1 MAEPFFMIAYLWH
14 STYYIE
20 VRGDARTGYFIPGC
34 DGIGGWRSLENSS
47 VVVVAVAPKSGS
59 LVKIGILRFLTH
71 SRDLD
76 VLASRPCREFR
87 YGTFL
92 FS

>member
-1 MAEPFFMIAYLWH
+1 MYV
-14 STYYIE
+14 YIYIYIYRSE
-20 VRGDARTGYFIPGC
+20 GDARTGYFIPGC
-34 DGIGGWRSLENSS
+34 DGIGGWRSSENSS